1 MNEAAITHSELA
13 ALVEQIDR
21 EIVAEITSLNVS
33 AIAPRAPCPDI
44 QAILAVTNAKIASM
58 QAQCASLTAVVA
70 QITPLLEQNHDW
82 ALGDAMCWLQAL
94 GGLLS

>member
-21 EIVAEITSLNVS
+21 EIVAEIAALNVS
-33 AIAPRAPCPDI
+33 AIAPHAPCPDI
-44 QAILAVTNAKIASM
+44 EAILTVTNAKIASM

-70 QITPLLEQNHDW
+70 QIRPLLEQNHDW
-82 ALGDAMCWLQAL
+82 ALGDAMCWLQAV